1 MDEFFEDIKFLASF
15 VGCNIFEIIKFKD
28 EHIFYTNGRGCNAMG
43 FYNSSG
49 FTVLKGSIIAS
60 TSTPSLKWRDKRQ
73 DWIEEYTA
81 TNNGR
86 LTMISYET
94 SPSPS
99 TAADFC
105 NGRCCNGWDEWKD
118 KDGRTMDPVYRKQI

>member
-15 VGCNIFEIIKFKD
+15 VGCNIFEIIKFTN

-60 TSTPSLKWRDKRQ
+60 TSPRLS
-73 DWIEEYTA
+73 
-81 TNNGR
+81 NGG
-86 LTMISYET
+86 I
-94 SPSPS
+94 
-99 TAADFC
+99 
-105 NGRCCNGWDEWKD
+105 KD
-118 KDGRTMDPVYRKQI
+118 KIGSRSIRPLTTDD

>member
-15 VGCNIFEIIKFKD
+15 VGCNIFEIIKFTN

-60 TSTPSLKWRDKRQ
+60 TSPPSLKWRDKRQ

-86 LTMISYET
+86 LTMISYKT
-94 SPSPS
+94 SSSPS

-105 NGRCCNGWDEWKD
+105 NGRCCNGGDEWKD